1 MLHFKRQK
9 DENGEG
15 TEMSCPGSSSALDRA
30 ALGLT
35 HIAGG
40 ALVRALGLS
49 QALWCRQLQAEAQ
62 ASQVQ
67 GLHGLQTEL
76 RANLNKLNTTLSQNK
91 LKVWEQRRWL
101 RR

>member
-15 TEMSCPGSSSALDRA
+15 AEMSYPGSSSALDRA

-49 QALWCRQLQAEAQ
+49 Q
-62 ASQVQ
+62 
-67 GLHGLQTEL
+67 T
-76 RANLNKLNTTLSQNK
+76 
-91 LKVWEQRRWL
+91 
-101 RR
+101 